1 MKKLELFYV
10 FDTIN
15 ECAVTG
21 VIPVNNLLTAA
32 LGFRDTYIKNKKSPY
47 NYQQLVLV
55 NFGYL
60 DVDANTGEL
69 YQPGKSGTVSKL
81 PGKEIM
87 EYIATELKAR
97 GIDDDFDEEE
107 VGGE

>member
-32 LGFRDTYIKNKKSPY
+32 LGFRDSYIKNKKSPY
-47 NYQQLVLV
+47 NYQQLELV
-55 NFGYL
+55 NFGWL
-60 DVDANTGEL
+60 DVDVNTGEL
-69 YQPGKSGTVSKL
+69 HQGCNVVAETRL
-81 PGKEIM
+81 PGKEVM
-87 EYIATELKAR
+87 DYIANELKAR
-97 GIDDDFDEEE
+97 GIDDNFDDEE